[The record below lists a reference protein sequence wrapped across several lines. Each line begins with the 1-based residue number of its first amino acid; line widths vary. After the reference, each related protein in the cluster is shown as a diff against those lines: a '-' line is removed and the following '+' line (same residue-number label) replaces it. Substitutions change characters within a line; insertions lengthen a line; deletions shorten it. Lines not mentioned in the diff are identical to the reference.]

1 MPDENDVDTED
12 DGLEAPNH
20 DGASDSGARDQHK
33 GPAEDA
39 SLSVADL
46 LREEAEGQGHE
57 PASKLHGAAARGYPQ
72 VEQDQKQL
80 ENESTELVLRP
91 GTGRPSSADG
101 SLSTPDD
108 TPSLQGS
115 VLSSPGSSTLALHSP
130 RPGFSPTPSFRPF
143 DRRFQ
148 SRLSSSPLNSP
159 RALSPA
165 FLNVHSRQSS
175 SASQIFHD
183 IGATDTPAAP
193 WDVVRWTK
201 LRKLTG
207 QVFSEV
213 GKRKFGRP
221 TCIAVSASI
230 AMGTSKGIILIFDY
244 HQNLKSI
251 IGPGTKAVESGAIT
265 AIALSADHTTV
276 AGGHA
281 NGNIYTWEIAK
292 SARPFLHIQPLGEWR
307 SEARK
312 TDGHVPGAAIVHVGF
327 LGTRHTALTSADD
340 RGMAFSHLAS
350 RGMGVVARPVKSTRI
365 LGRYP
370 DGVAPTGRPRKA
382 SSVLAFSPLP
392 LGNTEQSTDSLGLV
406 AMLTPYLL
414 VIVST
419 TPVAQTQHKAARP
432 KEVVAHGA
440 MSAALAWFPAVKLK
454 AEGAASSEPASKAKL
469 VYCWSNIL
477 TILEISEIKASEP
490 AQENKPPSLS
500 FQPRSRWKAEEAIV
514 AVQWLGRSVLGVL
527 TITQQLII
535 LEDGNLRVTDSSDF
549 LQKQIYHSDL
559 FSRQLH
565 ALVEQLDE
573 DDASMHGVVADAFYM
588 SFRAYKGRLF
598 VLGTNDISIGTLS
611 NWADRLLAL
620 MEEGDFIAAIQLA
633 TRYYNGD
640 TDKLTVGLPDED
652 SSRHALVHDKLL
664 EMMSASLKYAFGRN
678 QKANTERLEMPQ
690 LKDLAA
696 ACVVACLSMD
706 NTDFLFDDAYTWYED
721 GSSEGIFL
729 ETLEPYILDK
739 QITSS
744 PPIVVKALIS
754 HYTSRGLDSRLEEM
768 ICHLDTATMDIDQI
782 TTLCKQHNL
791 YDALIYVWN
800 HALGDYI
807 TPLVDLFGLVK
818 LQQRSTTD
826 AGGVADSIY
835 SVNAL
840 KIFPYLSYIF
850 TSRVYP
856 TGNEVPDPEAS
867 KAKTELYSFLFSG
880 KVINWPKRGG
890 RPVLTK
896 WKQALEP
903 SFPYLRLIL
912 DFDAPSFLSTL
923 NVAFEDSFLNSGP
936 DRLVNGAPS
945 GVGEGEQAFGIAVNR
960 QYIVSILL
968 EVMNPEDYP
977 PEDTIYL
984 DMFIARNMPKF
995 PQFILLSG
1003 TSLHRVLVGLCNY
1016 PAKDIADDCQ
1026 LSVEYL
1032 LSMYHPPD
1040 LETLVPLFTKAHF
1053 YRVLKS
1059 VYKSDKRY
1067 AQLLQTCFEDQED
1080 QDAVFECIGDCLRP
1094 RTGLNQRE
1102 IHEVQAVIANH
1113 ARDLVEIDTKAA
1125 ASTIAEFAPDL
1136 HTTLLDTLEED
1147 PPGQYAYLQTILE
1160 RESQTSF
1167 EAQRQPRGLDH
1178 GLVEKYVRLMCDY
1191 EPHHVNDY
1199 IERLKSGDLRLD
1211 EVLPALESSGVIDAA
1226 VVLMAREGQVRE
1238 GMERLVKYLGTLEAA
1253 LLGLLDGAASSSDV
1267 TETEKATE
1275 DLLDTLQRY
1284 SRVGIWLA
1292 QGQSKA
1298 AQKSTSIMKQPKRPD
1313 SVTKPDLSA
1322 EERIWLDL
1330 IDAIVRITR
1339 NVSAALSSS
1348 LNQNIDLDKLPSH
1361 EPGAANNSKISAFLR
1376 TIVQQAFTALLT
1388 TSTRTRSGPSDRS
1401 DLSFLRILRAFLT
1414 RASLSSPSFS
1424 DLRAVL
1430 AAIFSAYSY
1439 EESLLGLANRLLD
1452 KDLFVHV
1459 SEAATL
1465 RQRGWRPRGQI
1476 CEGCGRRVWGPGAG
1490 GNIWDEWQK
1499 RREEEDQRKE
1509 ARTVESRGREVDRFQ
1524 KSKGKAAVE
1533 SDSGAVTSRRR
1544 VHGDRP
1550 SEGVETEDRKE
1561 EDLGALMVFSCRH
1574 IFHRKCLEQLQQEEG
1589 DKEGQVSHEAGS
1601 PEFTCAVCT

>member
-1 MPDENDVDTED
+1 M
-12 DGLEAPNH
+12 
-20 DGASDSGARDQHK
+20 
-33 GPAEDA
+33 
-39 SLSVADL
+39 
-46 LREEAEGQGHE
+46 
-57 PASKLHGAAARGYPQ
+57 
-72 VEQDQKQL
+72 
-80 ENESTELVLRP
+80 EST
-91 GTGRPSSADG
+91 
-101 SLSTPDD
+101 
-108 TPSLQGS
+108 
-115 VLSSPGSSTLALHSP
+115 
-130 RPGFSPTPSFRPF
+130 
-143 DRRFQ
+143 
-148 SRLSSSPLNSP
+148 
-159 RALSPA
+159 
-165 FLNVHSRQSS
+165 
-175 SASQIFHD
+175 
-183 IGATDTPAAP
+183 
-193 WDVVRWTK
+193 
-201 LRKLTG
+201 
-207 QVFSEV
+207 
-213 GKRKFGRP
+213 
-221 TCIAVSASI
+221 
-230 AMGTSKGIILIFDY
+230 
-244 HQNLKSI
+244 
-251 IGPGTKAVESGAIT
+251 AVECGAIT

-281 NGNIYTWEIAK
+281 NGNIYTWEIAR
-292 SARPFLHIQPLGEWR
+292 SARPFLHVQPLGEWR

-312 TDGHVPGAAIVHVGF
+312 TDGHVPGVAIVHVGF
-327 LGTRHTALTSADD
+327 LGTRHTALVSADD

-350 RGMGVVARPVKSTRI
+350 RGMGVVARTVKSTRL

-370 DGVAPTGRPRKA
+370 NGVAPTGRPRKP

-392 LGNTEQSTDSLGLV
+392 LGNAEQSTDSMGLV

-440 MSAALAWFPAVKLK
+440 MSAALAWFPAVKLNTK
-454 AEGAASSEPASKAKL
+454 GSSSSEPASNTKL

-477 TILEISEIKASEP
+477 TVLDVSEIKPSEP
-490 AQENKPPSLS
+490 AEEAKPPSLS
-500 FQPRSRWKAEEAIV
+500 FRPRSRWKAEEAIV

-535 LEDGNLRVTDSSDF
+535 LEDGTLRVTDSSDL

-559 FSRQLH
+559 FSSQLH
-565 ALVEQLDE
+565 ALIEQLDE

-598 VLGTNDISIGTLS
+598 VLGTNDVSIGTLS

-633 TRYYNGD
+633 TSYYNGD
-640 TDKLTVGLPDED
+640 ADKLTVSLPDDD
-652 SSRHALVHDKLL
+652 SARQALVREKLL
-664 EMMSASLKYAFGRN
+664 EMMSASMKYAFGRN
-678 QKANTERLEMPQ
+678 QKASTGRMEKPQ
-690 LKDLAA
+690 LEELAA
-696 ACVVACLSMD
+696 ACFVACISMD
-706 NTDFLFDDAYTWYED
+706 NPEFLFEDAYAWYED

-739 QITSS
+739 QISS
-744 PPIVVKALIS
+744 IPPVVVKGLIS

-782 TTLCKQHNL
+782 TILCKQHNL

-800 HALGDYI
+800 QALGDYI
-807 TPLVDLFGLVK
+807 TPLIDLFELVK
-818 LQQRSTTD
+818 LQQGSTANED
-826 AGGVADSIY
+826 GAADSIY

-840 KIFPYLSYIF
+840 KMFPYLSYIF

-856 TGNEVPDPEAS
+856 TGNELPHQEAS
-867 KAKTELYSFLFSG
+867 KAKAELYSFLFSG
-880 KVINWPKRGG
+880 KTIIWPKRGG
-890 RPVLTK
+890 RPSLTK
-896 WKQALEP
+896 RKQALEP

-923 NVAFEDSFLNSGP
+923 NVAFEDSFLNSAP
-936 DRLVNGAPS
+936 DRLVNS
-945 GVGEGEQAFGIAVNR
+945 GPRWDAEEDQLFGMAVNR

-968 EVMNPEDYP
+968 EVITPADYP

-984 DMFIARNMPKF
+984 DMFIARNIPKF

-1040 LETLVPLFTKAHF
+1040 LETLAPMFTKARF

-1059 VYKSDKRY
+1059 IYKADKRY
-1067 AQLLQTCFEDQED
+1067 AQLLQTCFEDQEN
-1080 QDAVFECIGDCLRP
+1080 QEAVFECIGDCLRP
-1094 RTGLNQRE
+1094 RTGLNQRQLR
-1102 IHEVQAVIANH
+1102 EVRSVLANH
-1113 ARDLVEIDTKAA
+1113 ALDLVEIDTRAA

-1136 HTTLLDTLEED
+1136 HPTLLDALEEN
-1147 PPGQYAYLQTILE
+1147 PSGQYAYLQTILE
-1160 RESQTSF
+1160 PELRTSD
-1167 EAQRQPRGLDH
+1167 EAQQQPRGLH
-1178 GLVEKYVRLMCDY
+1178 HELVEKYVRLMCDY

-1211 EVLPALESSGVIDAA
+1211 EVLPVLESSGVIDAA
-1226 VVLMAREGQVRE
+1226 VVLMAREGHVRE
-1238 GMERLVKYLGTLEAA
+1238 GMDRLVKHLGTLEAA
-1253 LLGLLDGAASSSDV
+1253 LLGLLEGAANSSDV

-1275 DLLDTLQRY
+1275 GLLDTLQKY

-1298 AQKSTSIMKQPKRPD
+1298 AQKSNSFLKQPERPNP
-1313 SVTKPDLSA
+1313 VTKQDLSA
-1322 EERIWLDL
+1322 DENLWLDL

-1339 NVSAALSSS
+1339 NVSAALVSS
-1348 LNQNIDLDKLPSH
+1348 LNGSIDLDNPPSDA
-1361 EPGAANNSKISAFLR
+1361 PGTTDTSKIAVSLR
-1376 TIVQQAFTALLT
+1376 TMVQQAFTALLT
-1388 TSTRTRSGPSDRS
+1388 TSTETRAVPTDASG
-1401 DLSFLRILRAFLT
+1401 LSFLRILRAFLT
-1414 RASLSSPSFS
+1414 RASLSSPSLS

-1459 SEAATL
+1459 SEATTL
-1465 RQRGWRPRGQI
+1465 RQRGWRPRGQV

-1490 GNIWDEWQK
+1490 GNIWDEWHK
-1499 RREEEDQRKE
+1499 RSEEDERRKE
-1509 ARTVESRGREVDRFQ
+1509 ARTIESRGREMDRSQ
-1524 KSKGKAAVE
+1524 KSKGKAVAE
-1533 SDSGAVTSRRR
+1533 TDSGAVTSRRQR
-1544 VHGDRP
+1544 VYQDDRTDG
-1550 SEGVETEDRKE
+1550 GVDTAGRKE
-1561 EDLGALMVFSCRH
+1561 EDLGPLIIFSCRH
-1574 IFHRKCLEQLQQEEG
+1574 IFHRKCLEQLQREGGDEEG
-1589 DKEGQVSHEAGS
+1589 RPSHEPGS